1 MKLMNTNSKILSSA
15 AALAVMLCLSMFCV
29 TYLWAASGHV
39 SDPSEASSESVEGS
53 FDGLDLKARSIWI
66 NDMVYKLDL
75 RVKVKGT
82 SNKLGLITDL
92 KQGETI
98 RATLRPNEH
107 QPAIP
112 YVILI
117 ERQ

>member
-1 MKLMNTNSKILSSA
+1 MKILNSKTMIRTSATALS
-15 AALAVMLCLSMFCV
+15 LVLCLFLAD
-29 TYLWAASGHV
+29 TATLWAETGDGVGQAEAF
-39 SDPSEASSESVEGS
+39 DPIVYGP
-53 FDGLDLKARSIWI
+53 FDGLDLKTRRVWI
-66 NDMVYKLDL
+66 NDTVYLLDS

-82 SNKLGLITDL
+82 HKKLGLITDL

-98 RATLRPNEH
+98 RATLRPNED
-107 QPAIP
+107 QPIIP